1 MTYTV
6 HQLAELANISV
17 RTLHYYDEIGLLRP
31 AFLAPNGYRYYEENE
46 LILLQ
51 QILFFRELE
60 FPLKVI
66 KHMLGQKDYNIQEG
80 LRQQKK
86 LLKMKQNRTQKLI
99 QTIDK
104 TLKRMQ
110 KNQKMKDQELYD
122 AFEDKDMKQYQ
133 DEVKERWGNSDAY
146 TQSMKRVSKM
156 TKKEMEKL
164 KAKGIEL
171 TQKIA
176 ESMNKGIADPEVQFL
191 IKKHHEG
198 INFFYE
204 CGYDMYKNLGSL
216 YVNDKRF
223 GDYYEKFAPGLA
235 TFMKDAIDYYCSNH
249 TQK

>member
-223 GDYYEKFAPGLA
+223 GD
-235 TFMKDAIDYYCSNH
+235 
-249 TQK
+249 